1 VALTRTEAGS
11 DAPDD
16 PTVVSTPVETAAVV
30 NRPRALRELLLVLGL
45 FLVYKLGRILADG
58 HVSRAFENAKRVW
71 HLERFLHF
79 PSEVSVQ
86 HLLLSNEF
94 LVRTANV
101 YYAVVHFPAT
111 IAFLLWIYF
120 ARPGHYLWIRRLMAA
135 ATGLALAV
143 HLVFPLAPP
152 RMLDGVGLIDTAAR
166 YGPSVYGP
174 PSTDTLSNQYA
185 AMPSLHVG
193 WALIVAI
200 GLIWTTRT
208 AWRWLWLLYPAA
220 TFFVVLGTANHYW
233 LDGIAGIAIV
243 VLLMPVVLRLTPMP
257 GRAVAA
263 RAVSSWRLPKQPKS
277 CEQDQLAR

>member
-1 VALTRTEAGS
+1 MALTTTETDSTTPAGTQR
-11 DAPDD
+11 P
-16 PTVVSTPVETAAVV
+16 AA
-30 NRPRALRELLLVLGL
+30 RPRPLPELLLVIGL
-45 FLVYKLGRILADG
+45 FLVYKLGRIAADG
-58 HVSRAFENAKRVW
+58 HVSRAFDNATRVW
-71 HLERFLHF
+71 HLERILHL
-79 PSEVSVQ
+79 PSEVSIQ
-86 HLLLSNEF
+86 HLLLTSDT
-94 LVRTANV
+94 LVHTANV

-135 ATGLALAV
+135 TTGLALAV

-152 RMLDGVGLIDTAAR
+152 RMLPGVGLIDTAAR

-200 GLIWTTRT
+200 GLIWTTKS

-243 VLLMPVVLRLTPMP
+243 AALLPVVRRLTPSSAN
-257 GRAVAA
+257 RAVPAPEPS
-263 RAVSSWRLPKQPKS
+263 RCVPRQPRSYQEDRLAK
-277 CEQDQLAR
+277 